1 MRFSPPA
8 ALWPNTAGK
17 DQTGGR
23 MLSGQPAPKLT
34 RHEHLR
40 LNMRAAAASREI
52 AIGPRSEGPDVAAAQ
67 PI

>member
-1 MRFSPPA
+1 
-8 ALWPNTAGK
+8 
-17 DQTGGR
+17 

-34 RHEHLR
+34 RHEHPR

-67 PI
+67 PHLNPALSCGSPNFNCRV